1 MILYFEIDNRTM
13 VDKPRK
19 GSLHAYFTLM
29 RPGNC
34 IMSALGVFTGAVVA
48 SGLEFINY
56 PFQIIL
62 ASLAALLVT
71 GGGNALNDY
80 YDRDVD
86 KKNHPE
92 RPIASGAIKPTSAFY
107 FACMLFTIGII
118 FSFFVNVFCILVA
131 IINSILLILY
141 EKDLKAK
148 GLIGNIAIA
157 YLVSSI
163 FLFGGAAVNSLF
175 ITILLVLTSFFA
187 TLGRE
192 IIKDVEDV
200 EGDIGRRTLPM
211 VIGKKNSNYAA
222 SIFILGAISLSPLPY
237 YLFSLFTS
245 FLYIII
251 VLLADAIFIYAIVIS
266 FSKPKEASRMTKI
279 GMFVALVA
287 FLVGGLVR

>member
-1 MILYFEIDNRTM
+1 MM
-13 VDKPRK
+13 VDNQITN
-19 GSLHAYFTLM
+19 SLRAYFKLM

-56 PFQIIL
+56 PLQIIF
-62 ASLAALLVT
+62 ASLAAMLVT
-71 GGGNALNDY
+71 GAGNALNDY
-80 YDRDVD
+80 YDKDVD
-86 KKNHPE
+86 KKNHPD
-92 RPIASGAIKPTSAFY
+92 RPIPSGAIKPSSAFHTAWIL
-107 FACMLFTIGII
+107 FAVGIVLSI
-118 FSFFVNVFCILVA
+118 FVNVVCILVA
-131 IINSILLILY
+131 IFNSILLVMY

-148 GLIGNIAIA
+148 GLIGNVSIA

-175 ITILLVLTSFFA
+175 ITFLLVLTSFFA

-211 VIGKKNSNYAA
+211 IIGKRKSNYFA
-222 SIFILGAISLSPLPY
+222 SISILSAIALSPLPY

-245 FLYIII
+245 ILYVVI
-251 VLLADAIFIYAIVIS
+251 VFVADAIFIYAIGIS
-266 FSKPKEASRMTKI
+266 FSKPKEASRMTKL
-279 GMFVALVA
+279 GMFVALIA
-287 FLVGGLVR
+287 FLAGGLVG